1 MYIKPEDIEKFIY
14 DNSLATE
21 DEVRLVCQINGWSTD
36 TLNKII
42 NCRTEYQDIDQIR
55 ACEPDN
61 FCFSSVEQY
70 FEDKEDDDD
79 DEPEDDDDWDAYVAS
94 NAYGSDN

>member
-14 DNSLATE
+14 DNELATE
-21 DEVRLVCQINGWSTD
+21 AEVRLVCQISGWSTD

-42 NCRTEYQDIDQIR
+42 NCRTEYQDIEQIK

-61 FCFSSVEQY
+61 FSFGSVEQY
-70 FEDKEDDDD
+70 FEEEDDD
-79 DEPEDDDDWDAYVAS
+79 DEPEDDDGWDAYVMS
-94 NAYGSDN
+94 NAYGPDC

>member
-21 DEVRLVCQINGWSTD
+21 DEVRLVCQINGWSAD
-36 TLNKII
+36 TLNKVI

-61 FCFSSVEQY
+61 FCFDSVEQY
-70 FEDKEDDDD
+70 FEDEEDDDD

-94 NAYGSDN
+94 NAYDSDN

>member
-42 NCRTEYQDIDQIR
+42 NCHTEYQDIEQIH
-55 ACEPDN
+55 ACEPDTYV
-61 FCFSSVEQY
+61 FDSVESY
-70 FEDKEDDDD
+70 FEEEDED

>member
-14 DNSLATE
+14 DNELATE
-21 DEVRLVCQINGWSTD
+21 AEVRLVCQISGWSTD

-42 NCRTEYQDIDQIR
+42 NCRTEYQDIEQIH

-61 FCFSSVEQY
+61 YSFGSVESY
-70 FEDKEDDDD
+70 FEEEDEDDY
-79 DEPEDDDDWDAYVAS
+79 PEDDDGWDAYVMS
-94 NAYGSDN
+94 NAYGPDDC

>member
-1 MYIKPEDIEKFIY
+1 MYIKPEDIEKFIA
-14 DNSLATE
+14 DNQLATE
-21 DEVRLVCQINGWSTD
+21 EEVRLVCQICGWSTD

-42 NCRTEYQDIDQIR
+42 NCRTEYQDIEQIR
-55 ACEPDN
+55 ACEPTAYVFD
-61 FCFSSVEQY
+61 SVESY
-70 FEDKEDDDD
+70 FEEEDED

>member
-42 NCRTEYQDIDQIR
+42 NCRTEYQDIEQIH
-55 ACEPDN
+55 ACEPDTYV
-61 FCFSSVEQY
+61 FDSVESY
-70 FEDKEDDDD
+70 FEEEDED

>member
-1 MYIKPEDIEKFIY
+1 MYIKPEDIEKFIA
-14 DNSLATE
+14 DNQLATE
-21 DEVRLVCQINGWSTD
+21 EEVRLVCQICGWSTD

-42 NCRTEYQDIDQIR
+42 NCRTEYQGIEQIR
-55 ACEPDN
+55 ACEPTAYVFD
-61 FCFSSVEQY
+61 SVESY
-70 FEDKEDDDD
+70 FEEGDED